1 MSVKVKICGITDEA
15 GLEAAV
21 LSGADMVGFVFFPA
35 SPRFITP
42 ERAAELID
50 MIDPESDVQVVGL
63 FVDADDA
70 MLSGVLPYVRLDMIQ
85 CHGKES
91 PERVD
96 AIRQDW
102 ALPVIKAIPVSTP
115 EDLAA
120 VDPYLGVADSL
131 LFDAKPPK
139 GAVLPGGNALS
150 FDWTILSGKKWGMP
164 WLLAGGL
171 DPANVAEAIRI
182 SGADAV
188 DVSSGVESA
197 PGKKDPARI
206 KAFIEAAKSIR

>member
-1 MSVKVKICGITDEA
+1 MSVRVKICGINDED

-21 LSGADMVGFVFFPA
+21 LAGADMLGFVFYPP

-50 MIDPESDVQVVGL
+50 LLDPETDVETVALV
-63 FVDADDA
+63 VDADDDTLGNV
-70 MLSGVLPYVRLDMIQ
+70 LSHVRFDHIQ
-85 CHGKES
+85 CHGKET

-96 AIRQDW
+96 AIRQEW
-102 ALPVIKAIPVSTP
+102 ALPVIKAISIATAD
-115 EDLAA
+115 DLAQI
-120 VDPYLGVADSL
+120 DPYLGVADRL

-139 GAVLPGGNALS
+139 GASLPGGNAAA
-150 FDWTILSGKKWGMP
+150 FDWTILSGRSWGTP

-182 SGADAV
+182 SGAQAV
-188 DVSSGVESA
+188 DVSSGVESG
-197 PGKKDPARI
+197 PGKKDPDKIR
-206 KAFIEAAKSIR
+206 AFIEAAKRIR